1 MTVED
6 IKLTVWDY
14 AVDKVKE
21 DQIVY
26 LQRYFIRHYC
36 LWMPLRAIAEQT
48 GGRDHAT
55 VIDAIRIVNHT
66 KLFNLVRP
74 LEIILD
80 AKMKGI
86 DIPKKL
92 GYRWFPKMKKSKTS
106 GSLIVKT
113 N

>member
-1 MTVED
+1 MTVDD

-14 AVDKVKE
+14 TIEKITTDE
-21 DQIVY
+21 IVY

-55 VIDAIRIVNHT
+55 IIDAIRIVNHT

-74 LEIILD
+74 LTLILD

-86 DIPKKL
+86 DIPTKL
-92 GYRWFPKMKKSKTS
+92 GNRWFPKGYKRKR
-106 GSLIVKT
+106 L
-113 N
+113 